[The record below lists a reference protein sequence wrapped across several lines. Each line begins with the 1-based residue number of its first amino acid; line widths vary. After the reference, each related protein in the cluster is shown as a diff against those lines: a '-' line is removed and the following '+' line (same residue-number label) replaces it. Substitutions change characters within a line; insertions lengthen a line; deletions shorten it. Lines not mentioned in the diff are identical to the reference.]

1 MSKQATRIL
10 VVDDERFFREVIGE
24 VLERAGLP
32 YATAETGAA
41 ALSAAQDPSI
51 GVAVLDVQLP
61 DLNGIEVFRRLRE
74 LRPDLRVI
82 ILSAHTDQEYV
93 LEALRLGAC
102 DYLAKPIHEEEL
114 ALAVRRALE
123 TYELGADWH
132 RLRERLRSLEG
143 ALDHLWAGEGD
154 AGLPDAA
161 ARAAAEVLAA
171 TKASLL
177 LLDEQRQELRV
188 AGTHGRA
195 IAVDEMSPVPVGGGI
210 AGQALSRSEP
220 VVVEDIS
227 RDPRFAA
234 HGAPGRYDTGSF
246 AMAPIGVG
254 DERLGVLCVTDRAGG
269 QPFDDDDLALLRIVA
284 SQVARRLQR
293 GPAAAAGAAA
303 AGAAGDGATGLGA
316 SGLAAEGEAFAEE
329 VGEDAELARAVCE
342 AVTGEVEPGRLLAAA
357 LRPLAAALHAAPV
370 SIYLASPEGLVRE
383 AEWDGGVRGDRER
396 LPAGRGLTGAVALSG
411 QLVASA
417 DPAADPRFDVEV
429 DTPADGRAGPLL
441 CGALRFRGKVLG
453 VFRAFPEAAGAPS
466 ARTGEVLS
474 AALSAAVRNVLLY
487 RSLVESIDEVAR
499 ARREGREPLGPA

>member
-24 VLERAGLP
+24 VLERAGIP
-32 YATAETGAA
+32 FATAESGAA
-41 ALSAAQDPSI
+41 AITAVQDPAI
-51 GVAVLDVQLP
+51 GVAILDVQLP

-123 TYELGADWH
+123 TYELGAEWH
-132 RLRERLRSLEG
+132 RLRERLHALEG
-143 ALDHLWAGEGD
+143 ALDRLWAGDGEG
-154 AGLPDAA
+154 ALPEAA

-188 AGTHGRA
+188 AGAHGRA
-195 IAVDEMSPVPVGGGI
+195 ITVDEMSPVPVGGGI
-210 AGQALSRSEP
+210 AGQALSRAEP
-220 VVVEDIS
+220 VLVDDIT

-234 HGAPGRYDTGSF
+234 HGAPGRYDSGSF
-246 AMAPIGVG
+246 AMAPVAVG

-269 QPFDDDDLALLRIVA
+269 QPFDEDDLALLRILA
-284 SQVARRLQR
+284 GQVARRLR
-293 GPAAAAGAAA
+293 PGPAAHEAAVE
-303 AGAAGDGATGLGA
+303 T
-316 SGLAAEGEAFAEE
+316 AAEALSEE
-329 VGEDAELARAVCE
+329 GGEDAELARAVCE

-383 AEWDGGVRGDRER
+383 AEWDGGARSDRER
-396 LPAGRGLTGAVALSG
+396 LPAGRGLTGAVAQSG

-417 DPAADPRFDVEV
+417 DPTADPRFDASV
-429 DTPADGRAGPLL
+429 DTPADGRAGPIL
-441 CGALRFRGKVLG
+441 CGALRFRGKVPG

-466 ARTGEVLS
+466 PRTGEVLS

-499 ARREGREPLGPA
+499 ARREA

>member
-1 MSKQATRIL
+1 MSKQATRVL

-24 VLERAGLP
+24 VLERAGIP
-32 YATAETGAA
+32 FASAESGAG
-41 ALSAAQDPSI
+41 ALAAAQDRAI

-114 ALAVRRALE
+114 SLAVRRALE

-132 RLRERLRSLEG
+132 RLRERLRALEG
-143 ALDHLWAGEGD
+143 ALDRLWDGAGD
-154 AGLPDAA
+154 AALPDAA

-188 AGTHGRA
+188 AGAHGRTLSA
-195 IAVDEMSPVPVGGGI
+195 DEMSPVPVGGGI
-210 AGQALSRSEP
+210 AGQALSRAEP
-220 VVVEDIS
+220 VVVEDIT
-227 RDPRFAA
+227 RDPRFAPY
-234 HGAPGRYDTGSF
+234 GAPGRYDSGSF
-246 AMAPIGVG
+246 ALAPIAVG

-269 QPFDDDDLALLRIVA
+269 LPFDEDDLALLRILA
-284 SQVARRLQR
+284 GQVARRLR
-293 GPAAAAGAAA
+293 SGPPAAGA
-303 AGAAGDGATGLGA
+303 GALP
-316 SGLAAEGEAFAEE
+316 AAEALTEE
-329 VGEDAELARAVCE
+329 GDEDAELARAVCE

-357 LRPLAAALHAAPV
+357 LRPLASALHAAPV

-383 AEWDGGVRGDRER
+383 SEWDAGARGDRER
-396 LPAGRGLTGAVALSG
+396 LPAGRGLTGAVAQSG
-411 QLVASA
+411 QLIASA
-417 DPAADPRFDVEV
+417 DPAADPRFDPEV

-466 ARTGEVLS
+466 ARTGEVIA

>member
-24 VLERAGLP
+24 VLERAGIP

-41 ALSAAQDPSI
+41 ALTAVQDPAI

-132 RLRERLRSLEG
+132 RLRERLRALEG
-143 ALDHLWAGEGD
+143 ALDRLWAGEGD
-154 AGLPDAA
+154 AALPDAA

-177 LLDEQRQELRV
+177 LLDEQGQELRV
-188 AGTHGRA
+188 AGAHGRA
-195 IAVDEMSPVPVGGGI
+195 ISVDEMSPVPLGGGI
-210 AGQALSRSEP
+210 AGQAVSRAEP

-227 RDPRFAA
+227 RDPRFAS
-234 HGAPGRYDTGSF
+234 HGAPGRYESGSF
-246 AMAPIGVG
+246 VMAPVSVG
-254 DERLGVLCVTDRAGG
+254 EERMGVLCVTDRAGG
-269 QPFDDDDLALLRIVA
+269 QPFDDDDLALLRILA
-284 SQVARRLQR
+284 GQVARRLQR
-293 GPAAAAGAAA
+293 APGATAAAGNRASE
-303 AGAAGDGATGLGA
+303 GDAL
-316 SGLAAEGEAFAEE
+316 AEE
-329 VGEDAELARAVCE
+329 VGEDADLARAVCE

-370 SIYLASPEGLVRE
+370 SIYLASPEGLARE

-396 LPAGRGLTGAVALSG
+396 LPAGRGLTGAVAQSG

-417 DPAADPRFDVEV
+417 DPAADPRFDAEV
-429 DTPADGRAGPLL
+429 DTPADGRVGPLL

>member
-32 YATAETGAA
+32 FVAADTGAG
-41 ALSAAQDPSI
+41 ALSAAQDPAI
-51 GVAVLDVQLP
+51 GVAILDVQLP

-132 RLRERLRSLEG
+132 RLRERLRALEG
-143 ALDHLWAGEGD
+143 ALDRLWTGEGD
-154 AGLPDAA
+154 GDGALPDAA
-161 ARAAAEVLAA
+161 ARAAADVLAA

-177 LLDEQRQELRV
+177 LLDEQGQELRV
-188 AGTHGRA
+188 AGLHGRA
-195 IAVDEMSPVPVGGGI
+195 IAVDEMDPVPIGAGI
-210 AGQALSRSEP
+210 AGQALSRAEP
-220 VVVEDIS
+220 VVVEDIT
-227 RDPRFAA
+227 RDPRFSPHA
-234 HGAPGRYDTGSF
+234 APGRYETGSF
-246 AMAPIGVG
+246 AMAPVAVG
-254 DERLGVLCVTDRAGG
+254 EERIGVLCVTDRAGG
-269 QPFDDDDLALLRIVA
+269 QPFDDDDLALLRILA
-284 SQVARRLQR
+284 TQVGRRLR
-293 GPAAAAGAAA
+293 APAPGAASAQAPARDAAGEDA
-303 AGAAGDGATGLGA
+303 
-316 SGLAAEGEAFAEE
+316 
-329 VGEDAELARAVCE
+329 GEDAELARAVCE
-342 AVTGEVEPGRLLAAA
+342 AVAGEVEPGRLLAAA
-357 LRPLAAALHAAPV
+357 LRPLAAALGAAPV
-370 SIYLASPEGLVRE
+370 SIYLATPEGLVRE
-383 AEWDGGVRGDRER
+383 AEWDGGVRGDRDR
-396 LPAGRGLTGAVALSG
+396 LPAARGLTGGVAQSG
-411 QLVASA
+411 QLVASG
-417 DPAADPRFDVEV
+417 DPAADPRFDPAV
-429 DTPADGRAGPLL
+429 DTPADGRPGPLL

-466 ARTGEVLS
+466 PRTGEVLS

-499 ARREGREPLGPA
+499 ARREGLEP